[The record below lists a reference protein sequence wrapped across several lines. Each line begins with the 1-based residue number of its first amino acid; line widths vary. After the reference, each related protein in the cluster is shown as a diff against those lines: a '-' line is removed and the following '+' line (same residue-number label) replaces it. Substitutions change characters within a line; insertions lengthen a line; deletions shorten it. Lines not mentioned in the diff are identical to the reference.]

1 MRVMKFISLFRR
13 NHNQGSPSEGVRSY
27 QQPPVTME
35 SAVFPP
41 NNKLPQETEKLLQQ
55 HQKQQHQQQQQELQ
69 REAMGSRGA
78 TAVGLCT
85 TNTIE
90 QSSNVSGYIEEL
102 EKLRLEVG
110 LLKEQR
116 DVAERNL
123 AMHIESAHNVLP
135 CASISNNKVD
145 DRRRYPSSAPAS
157 IAPPN
162 SASQELLDTHD
173 WDKNSSSVSEVSLAC
188 LQDRIIQMEETHYST
203 NEELQATLQEL
214 ADLQSQ
220 LYDLQ
225 HDNERLGKEK
235 GVLLESLCQQTEKL
249 EDARTKVDALQ
260 GLFLV
265 PGSNPPSSVTER
277 EEKLVELLKSGQ
289 AEREA
294 WLTKQ
299 EGLISDANE
308 SRRTLDNE
316 TKKANQ
322 LLERVRFL
330 ESTVD
335 SKSAEVKQLD
345 EQLAFAKEEISSK
358 NIEINRNLMLLD
370 NARAKIEELEVA
382 RDKLGDKSEL
392 DELLNHARREKD
404 NLESQLAS
412 MQERVQ
418 RAFCEIDRL
427 KEQLANSNEQYTV
440 ASNNAKSALID
451 LQWQRDKWHEEVA
464 SLTSE
469 LKSAKEAESE
479 AQSLCQKYVEEKRQ
493 LADVL
498 SETQMCLANV
508 RKTLE
513 EEKSEMHSERKEW
526 HQFKEDLLTTVRV
539 ANDYKEIVEKD
550 MEQIITEN
558 KRLREKVNT
567 LEAQLDK
574 LKHMDKPRALS
585 CSANSILNPVII
597 GHEIS
602 RRSSHSKLSRQ
613 DSQLSVKTLIE
624 SIENAT
630 KQAKTAEFTRSNSTS
645 SLNGLVVQNE
655 NEHLNKL
662 PRDGEFK
669 VPLREQNC
677 LSADNNM
684 MSSCEETDPIKKYQN
699 DDYRSNGSILSS
711 SRNIDTFARLGG
723 TIETPERRDPLQAL
737 VKNGGSKRNALLKWC
752 QNRTIGYPNI
762 DITNFSSSWNDGLA
776 LCALLHTYLPD
787 QIPYSELTTAETR
800 RNFTVAFEAAESI
813 GIPTTLNINDMIS
826 QERPDWN
833 LVMTY
838 VTAIYKQ
845 FET

>member
-1 MRVMKFISLFRR
+1 MKFKSLFRR
-13 NHNQGSPSEGVRSY
+13 NHNQGSPSSDGVRSY
-27 QQPPVTME
+27 QQPPATME

-41 NNKLPQETEKLLQQ
+41 NNNQPQATEKLQ
-55 HQKQQHQQQQQELQ
+55 HQLQ
-69 REAMGSRGA
+69 PKVEAMDNCGA
-78 TAVGLCT
+78 TAVGF
-85 TNTIE
+85 
-90 QSSNVSGYIEEL
+90 SSSVGSIDRCDNEYVAEL
-102 EKLRLEVG
+102 EKLRMEVNV
-110 LLKEQR
+110 LKEQR
-116 DVAERNL
+116 DEAEQNL
-123 AMHIESAHNVLP
+123 AMHIESARNVLS
-135 CASISNNKVD
+135 CSVSNNKVD

-173 WDKNSSSVSEVSLAC
+173 WDKHSNSSVSEVSVAC

-265 PGSNPPSSVTER
+265 PGANPPSTSTER

-294 WLTKQ
+294 WLAKQ
-299 EGLISDANE
+299 EELIGEANE
-308 SRRTLDNE
+308 SKRASENE
-316 TKKANQ
+316 AKKANQ

-330 ESTVD
+330 ECTVD
-335 SKSAEVKQLD
+335 SKTAEVKQLD
-345 EQLAFAKEEISSK
+345 EQLSSAKEEISSK
-358 NIEINRNLMLLD
+358 NIEINRNQMLLD
-370 NARAKIEELEVA
+370 NARAKIEELEAA

-392 DELLNHARREKD
+392 DELLNQARREKD

-412 MQERVQ
+412 LQERVQ

-427 KEQLANSNEQYTV
+427 KEQLANSNEQCTV
-440 ASNNAKSALID
+440 ATNNAKSALID

-464 SLTSE
+464 ALTAE
-469 LKSAKEAESE
+469 LKIAKEAEAE
-479 AQSLCQKYVEEKRQ
+479 TQMLCQKYVDEKRQ

-508 RKTLE
+508 RKALE
-513 EEKSEMHSERKEW
+513 EEKVEMQYERKEW
-526 HQFKEDLLTTVRV
+526 YQFKEDLLTTVRV

-550 MEQIITEN
+550 MEQIISEN
-558 KRLREKVNT
+558 KRLREKVKS
-567 LEAQLDK
+567 LEDQLDK
-574 LKHMDKPRALS
+574 LKHMEKPRALS
-585 CSANSILNPVII
+585 CNGNSILNPVII

-602 RRSSHSKLSRQ
+602 RRNNHSKLSRQ

-645 SLNGLVVQNE
+645 SLNGLIGQNE
-655 NEHLNKL
+655 NQSSCKTT
-662 PRDGEFK
+662 RDCDFNT
-669 VPLREQNC
+669 PLREHNS
-677 LSADNNM
+677 LSVDNN
-684 MSSCEETDPIKKYQN
+684 SISPCEETDPIKKCQN
-699 DDYRSNGSILSS
+699 EDYNRPNGSILSS
-711 SRNIDTFARLGG
+711 SRNMDTFARLGG
-723 TIETPERRDPLQAL
+723 TTEIPERRDPLQAL

-776 LCALLHTYLPD
+776 LCALLHTYVPD
-787 QIPYSELTTAETR
+787 KIPYSELSPAETR
-800 RNFTVAFEAAESI
+800 RNFSVAFEAAESV

-833 LVMTY
+833 LVMSY

>member
-1 MRVMKFISLFRR
+1 MRAMKFISLFRR
-13 NHNQGSPSEGVRSY
+13 NHNQGSPSEGVRPY

-41 NNKLPQETEKLLQQ
+41 NKQSQETEKLQQ
-55 HQKQQHQQQQQELQ
+55 PKQKQKQQQQQQ
-69 REAMGSRGA
+69 QQVQKEAMDSRGA
-78 TAVGLCT
+78 MAIGLPT
-85 TNTIE
+85 VSPVE
-90 QSSNVSGYIEEL
+90 RSDNVTVYIEEL
-102 EKLRLEVG
+102 EKLRMEVE

-116 DVAERNL
+116 NEAEQSL
-123 AMHIESAHNVLP
+123 AMHIENARNCVLVCTP
-135 CASISNNKVD
+135 NNKVD

-294 WLTKQ
+294 WLSKQ
-299 EGLISDANE
+299 EQLIAEANE
-308 SRRTLDNE
+308 SRRSLENE
-316 TKKANQ
+316 AKKANQ

-335 SKSAEVKQLD
+335 SKSAEVKQFD
-345 EQLAFAKEEISSK
+345 EQLTFAKEEISSK

-370 NARAKIEELEVA
+370 NARAKIEELESA

-418 RAFCEIDRL
+418 RALCEIDRL

-479 AQSLCQKYVEEKRQ
+479 SQSLCQKYVEEKRQ

-508 RKTLE
+508 RKALE
-513 EEKSEMHSERKEW
+513 EEKLEIRAERKEW
-526 HQFKEDLLTTVRV
+526 HQFKDDLLTTVRV

-558 KRLREKVNT
+558 KRLREKVKT
-567 LEAQLDK
+567 LETQLDK
-574 LKHMDKPRALS
+574 LKNMDKPRALS

-645 SLNGLVVQNE
+645 SLNGLGTQNE
-655 NEHLNKL
+655 NEHLNKTQ
-662 PRDGEFK
+662 RDGEFK
-669 VPLREQNC
+669 APLREQNGH
-677 LSADNNM
+677 LADNNAI
-684 MSSCEETDPIKKYQN
+684 SPCEETDPIKKCQN
-699 DDYRSNGSILSS
+699 EDYRSNGSILSS
-711 SRNIDTFARLGG
+711 TRNMDTFARLGG
-723 TIETPERRDPLQAL
+723 ATEIPERRDPLQAL

-787 QIPYSELTTAETR
+787 QIPYSELTPTETR
-800 RNFTVAFEAAESI
+800 RNFTVAFEAAESV
-813 GIPTTLNINDMIS
+813 GIPTTLNITDMIS

>member
-41 NNKLPQETEKLLQQ
+41 NNKLPQETEKLQQQ
-55 HQKQQHQQQQQELQ
+55 HQKQHQQQQQQQQQQQELQ

-78 TAVGLCT
+78 TAVGVSP

-90 QSSNVSGYIEEL
+90 QSSNGTGYIEEL
-102 EKLRLEVG
+102 EKLRLEVQ

-335 SKSAEVKQLD
+335 SKSAEVKQFD

-358 NIEINRNLMLLD
+358 NIEINRNLKLLD
-370 NARAKIEELEVA
+370 NARAKIEELEAA

-508 RKTLE
+508 RKALE
-513 EEKSEMHSERKEW
+513 EEKSEMRSERKEW

-558 KRLREKVNT
+558 KRLREKVKT

-645 SLNGLVVQNE
+645 SLNGLVGQNE
-655 NEHLNKL
+655 NEHSNKL
-662 PRDGEFK
+662 PRD
-669 VPLREQNC
+669 
-677 LSADNNM
+677 
-684 MSSCEETDPIKKYQN
+684 DPIKKCQN

>member
-1 MRVMKFISLFRR
+1 MKFISLFRR
-13 NHNQGSPSEGVRSY
+13 NHNQGSPSEGVRPY

-41 NNKLPQETEKLLQQ
+41 NNKQPKETDKL
-55 HQKQQHQQQQQELQ
+55 QQQQQQQQQQQKLPK
-69 REAMGSRGA
+69 EAMDSRGA
-78 TAVGLCT
+78 TAVGLSP
-85 TNTIE
+85 TNAIDRTE
-90 QSSNVSGYIEEL
+90 NVNDYIEEL
-102 EKLRLEVG
+102 EKLRIEVG

-116 DVAERNL
+116 DEAERNL
-123 AMHIESAHNVLP
+123 AMHIESTRNVLS
-135 CASISNNKVD
+135 CTSISNNKTD

-162 SASQELLDTHD
+162 SASQELLDTQD

-188 LQDRIIQMEETHYST
+188 LQDRIVQMEETHYST

-289 AEREA
+289 AEREI

-299 EGLISDANE
+299 EELNAEANE
-308 SRRTLDNE
+308 SRRTLENE

-330 ESTVD
+330 ECTVD
-335 SKSAEVKQLD
+335 SKTAEVKQLD
-345 EQLAFAKEEISSK
+345 EQLALSKEEISSK
-358 NIEINRNLMLLD
+358 NIEINHNLMLLD
-370 NARAKIEELEVA
+370 NARAKIEELEAA

-392 DELLNHARREKD
+392 NELLNHARREKD

-412 MQERVQ
+412 MQERLQ

-427 KEQLANSNEQYTV
+427 KEQLTNSNEQYTV
-440 ASNNAKSALID
+440 ASNNAKSAIID

-469 LKSAKEAESE
+469 LKSAKEAEAES
-479 AQSLCQKYVEEKRQ
+479 QSLCQKYVEEKRQ

-508 RKTLE
+508 RKALE

-550 MEQIITEN
+550 MEQIISEN
-558 KRLREKVNT
+558 KRLREKVKT

-574 LKHMDKPRALS
+574 LRHMDKPRALT

-602 RRSSHSKLSRQ
+602 RRNSHSKLSRQ

-645 SLNGLVVQNE
+645 SLNGLGQNE
-655 NEHLNKL
+655 NSNKSS
-662 PRDGEFK
+662 RDCEFK
-669 VPLREQNC
+669 TPLREQNC
-677 LSADNNM
+677 LSGDKNTISA
-684 MSSCEETDPIKKYQN
+684 CEETDPIKKCQN
-699 DDYRSNGSILSS
+699 EDYRSNGSILSS
-711 SRNIDTFARLGG
+711 SRNIDTFARLGA
-723 TIETPERRDPLQAL
+723 ERRDPLQAL

-787 QIPYSELTTAETR
+787 QIPYSELTPTETR
-800 RNFTVAFEAAESI
+800 RNFTVAFEAAESV

>member
-41 NNKLPQETEKLLQQ
+41 NNKLPQETEKLQQQ
-55 HQKQQHQQQQQELQ
+55 HQKQHQQQQQQQQQQQELQ

-78 TAVGLCT
+78 TAVGVSP

-90 QSSNVSGYIEEL
+90 QSSNGTGYIEEL
-102 EKLRLEVG
+102 EKLRLEVQ

-335 SKSAEVKQLD
+335 SKSAEVKQFD

-358 NIEINRNLMLLD
+358 NIEINRNLKLLD
-370 NARAKIEELEVA
+370 NARAKIEELEAA

-508 RKTLE
+508 RKALE
-513 EEKSEMHSERKEW
+513 EEKSEMRSERKEW

-558 KRLREKVNT
+558 KRLREKVKT

-574 LKHMDKPRALS
+574 LKP
-585 CSANSILNPVII
+585 
-597 GHEIS
+597 
-602 RRSSHSKLSRQ
+602 
-613 DSQLSVKTLIE
+613 
-624 SIENAT
+624 
-630 KQAKTAEFTRSNSTS
+630 EFTRSNSTS
-645 SLNGLVVQNE
+645 SLNGLVGQNE
-655 NEHLNKL
+655 NEHSNKL

-669 VPLREQNC
+669 APLREQNC
-677 LSADNNM
+677 LLADNNT
-684 MSSCEETDPIKKYQN
+684 MSACEETDPIKKCQN

>member
-1 MRVMKFISLFRR
+1 MKKKHKLTLQSASVNESSKRLRVQYMRVMKFISLFRR

-41 NNKLPQETEKLLQQ
+41 NNKLPQETEKLQQQ
-55 HQKQQHQQQQQELQ
+55 HQKQQHQQQQQELKK
-69 REAMGSRGA
+69 EAMGSRGA
-78 TAVGLCT
+78 TAVGLCP

-90 QSSNVSGYIEEL
+90 QSGNVSEYIEEL

-335 SKSAEVKQLD
+335 SKSAEVKQFD

-370 NARAKIEELEVA
+370 NARAKIEELEAA

-558 KRLREKVNT
+558 KRLREKVKT

-574 LKHMDKPRALS
+574 LKP
-585 CSANSILNPVII
+585 
-597 GHEIS
+597 
-602 RRSSHSKLSRQ
+602 
-613 DSQLSVKTLIE
+613 
-624 SIENAT
+624 
-630 KQAKTAEFTRSNSTS
+630 EFTRSNSTS
-645 SLNGLVVQNE
+645 SLNGLVGQNE

-669 VPLREQNC
+669 APLREQNC
-677 LSADNNM
+677 LSTDNNM
-684 MSSCEETDPIKKYQN
+684 MSACEETDPIKKCQN

-833 LVMTY
+833 LVMAY